1 MVEEE
6 LEKYPEICDSLPFM
20 HAFPFKEYT
29 IALQQSQE
37 KSAQD
42 LGINPIIA
50 KSFGEIEPSKR
61 VHFSYEEGDATLL
74 VSFYLDDLKYIENNY
89 RKIKKLDS
97 VLKDLN
103 DGMATNSIEE
113 KIQAIKKGKAFVRL
127 LKSDILNSPQFEGIL
142 LDICEILEISL
153 ATNVM
158 LDLHKLNVKGVLTT
172 EEFTK
177 KERGAIAAYLNFQL
191 HYAKIILGIVI
202 AAKIY

>member
-1 MVEEE
+1 MVEKE
-6 LEKYPEICDSLPFM
+6 LEQYPEICDSLPFM
-20 HAFPFKEYT
+20 HAFPFNEYK
-29 IALQQSQE
+29 IVLQQSQE
-37 KSAQD
+37 KSPQD

-61 VHFSYEEGDATLL
+61 VHFSYEEGDSTLL

-97 VLKDLN
+97 VLKELN
-103 DGMATNSIEE
+103 EGLVSTAIDE
-113 KIQAIKKGKAFVRL
+113 KIQAIKNGKSFVRL

-158 LDLHKLNVKGVLTT
+158 LDLHKLNAKGVLTRD
-172 EEFTK
+172 EFTK
-177 KERGAIAAYLNFQL
+177 RERDAIAAYLNFQL